1 MNLLKVD
8 TIKEAFA
15 KLEQN
20 FGDGSNIRET
30 EVVSIGESVGRYL
43 AMDISSDINVPEFK
57 RSVVDG
63 YAVIAKDTYGVSESM
78 PAFLKIIGEV
88 AMGEACKLKLS
99 EGETVYVPTGGM
111 LPENADGVV
120 MIEYAEK
127 IDSENVCIYKPS
139 APNQGFMNIG
149 DDFSA
154 GQHFV
159 GTGHR
164 IRSKDAGVLA
174 ACGCDTVKVFK
185 KPKIGIISTGDEIIE
200 VSAKPKLGEIRD
212 INANIIAAYLKEAGA
227 EITVIKIVKDE
238 FDGFLKSFKDIIQ
251 NCDLLLISGGSSAG
265 NKDFT
270 KDIINAAGDTG
281 VFTHG
286 IAIKP
291 GKPTIIGKA
300 MSKPVFGL
308 PGHPLSATIVYKVLV
323 EPFIKKYYL
332 SNDEPELSIT
342 CTMTENFHS
351 GEGRETY
358 QLVELNKIGFEY
370 EATPLLGKSG
380 SISQLFRADG
390 YVRVDSLTEG
400 IKKGEKVEVF
410 LV

>member
-15 KLEQN
+15 KMELH

-30 EVVSIGESVGRYL
+30 ETVSTLDSVGRYL
-43 AMDISSDINVPEFK
+43 AMEIASDVNVPQFR

-63 YAVIAKDTYGVSESM
+63 YAVISKDTYGVSESM

-88 AMGEACKLKLS
+88 AMGEACNLKLS

-127 IDSENVCIYKPS
+127 IDNENVCIYKPS

-149 DDFSA
+149 EDFSA

-164 IRSKDAGVLA
+164 LRSKDAGVLA
-174 ACGCDTVKVFK
+174 ACGHDTVQVFK
-185 KPKIGIISTGDEIIE
+185 KPRVGIISTGDEIIE

-212 INANIIAAYLKEAGA
+212 INANIIATFLKEAGA

-251 NCDLLLISGGSSAG
+251 GCDLLLISGGSSAG

-270 KDIINAAGDTG
+270 KDIINASGDIG

-291 GKPTIIGKA
+291 GKPTIIGRA
-300 MSKPVFGL
+300 MGKPVFGL

-332 SNDEPELSIT
+332 SNDEPELCIT
-342 CTMTENFHS
+342 CTLMENFHS

-358 QLVELNKIGFEY
+358 QLVELNKVGYEY

-380 SISQLFRADG
+380 SISQLFNADG
-390 YVRVDSLTEG
+390 YIRVDSLKEG
-400 IKKGEKVEVF
+400 IKKGDKIEVY

>member
-15 KLEQN
+15 KLEKH
-20 FGDGSNIRET
+20 FGDGSKIRET

-43 AMDISSDINVPEFK
+43 AMDISSDINVPEFR

-88 AMGEACKLKLS
+88 AMGETCKLKLS

-270 KDIINAAGDTG
+270 KDIINAAGNTG